1 MTDEYPCLGHVVP
14 MNVQKWTHSICF
26 EDIFVSEWQAAEDAF
41 HLVSELGT
49 SLYRAGNVGLGHGK
63 GPDDGKAR
71 VSFAHEVEVAIC
83 HFGGE
88 LNRTFVPMN
97 AFASWTDKP
106 WTLRSSK
113 PPTGRHQ
120 TADGQEV
127 RYRTFDEYYNV
138 PSNWGNQ
145 QQNQTAPAHG
155 HGDDAQDAGFFLHEA
170 SQYIQNLFQFFLD
183 EEPGGASLFEDMVS
197 PSCSCTPM
205 VPSTCH
211 RAEWTLA
218 FLAQR
223 YRWWMARSGLCG

>member
-1 MTDEYPCLGHVVP
+1 

-41 HLVSELGT
+41 HLASELGT

-106 WTLRSSK
+106 WTL
-113 PPTGRHQ
+113 
-120 TADGQEV
+120 
-127 RYRTFDEYYNV
+127 
-138 PSNWGNQ
+138 
-145 QQNQTAPAHG
+145 
-155 HGDDAQDAGFFLHEA
+155 
-170 SQYIQNLFQFFLD
+170 
-183 EEPGGASLFEDMVS
+183 
-197 PSCSCTPM
+197 
-205 VPSTCH
+205 
-211 RAEWTLA
+211 
-218 FLAQR
+218 
-223 YRWWMARSGLCG
+223 